1 MDLEEVFGQRDP
13 NQRFLSKTPFHFK
26 SGHVRWS
33 ARENERLRINGET
46 FVPDFDQNAARNDP
60 ETTKNQQK
68 FDNLNSMGGVRG
80 GAGSEK
86 WRRLE
91 DT

>member
-33 ARENERLRINGET
+33 ARENERLGI
-46 FVPDFDQNAARNDP
+46 VPDFDQNAARNDP
-60 ETTKNQQK
+60 ETTKNQRK
-68 FDNLNSMGGVRG
+68 L
-80 GAGSEK
+80 
-86 WRRLE
+86 
-91 DT
+91 TT